1 MARVHLAANYKGVES
16 VDKPDSVQPLPFPG
30 IMIWN

>member
-1 MARVHLAANYKGVES
+1 MARVHLAAKGVES
-16 VDKPDSVQPLPFPG
+16 VDKLDSVQPLPFPG